1 MNHNQKGCFA
11 EYHFA
16 STAMLNGFNVSIPLL
31 DSSKYDCILEKGG
44 KLWKIQIKFVGKD
57 RYKHGDSM
65 QITLKRKGKAEYD
78 LCNVD
83 FFALWYEQD
92 NGFFIIKNEGQRTFK
107 LSSEG
112 KYKYNFN
119 NFALIHK

>member
-1 MNHNQKGCFA
+1 
-11 EYHFA
+11 
-16 STAMLNGFNVSIPLL
+16 
-31 DSSKYDCILEKGG
+31 
-44 KLWKIQIKFVGKD
+44 
-57 RYKHGDSM
+57 M